1 MKYTFKRVTIPANTE
16 YVEAILTSTAEEPK
30 RIVSLHFEKNT
41 NLDFRAYIE
50 RERIVD
56 FDSDLL
62 PDNKPYL
69 EVGIDLPVGQTLKV
83 GAYNNSGSSVTVA
96 IGVAYELSV

>member
-16 YVEAILTSTAEEPK
+16 YVEAILTSTSEEPK
-30 RIVSLHFEKNT
+30 KVVSLHFEKNT

-50 RERIVD
+50 RERILD

-69 EVGIDLPVGQTLKV
+69 DIGIDLPVGQTLKV

-96 IGVAYELSV
+96 IGVAYELVA

>member
-1 MKYTFKRVTIPANTE
+1 MRYTFKRVTIPANTE
-16 YVEAILTSTAEEPK
+16 YVEAILTSTAEETK

-50 RERIVD
+50 RERILD

-69 EVGIDLPVGQTLKV
+69 EVGVDLPVGQTLKV

-96 IGVAYELSV
+96 IGVAYELVA

>member
-1 MKYTFKRVTIPANTE
+1 MKYTFKRVTIPANSE
-16 YVEAILTSTAEEPK
+16 NVEALLTSTAEEPK
-30 RIVSLHFEKNT
+30 RIATIFFEKNT

-62 PDNKPYL
+62 PDNKPYI

-96 IGVAYELSV
+96 IGVAYELTA